1 MSYQNTGPATKM
13 RHRERR
19 PGVEAAAR
27 VQPNTESAVR
37 YLVVTQSGRTYHE
50 SFNEAAAEYWQ
61 RRALFATVGR

>member
-1 MSYQNTGPATKM
+1 MSLIAKHGRPA
-13 RHRERR
+13 RERR

-37 YLVVTQSGRTYHE
+37 YLVVTQGHRTYHE
-50 SFNEAAAEYWQ
+50 TFLEAAEEFRQ